1 VFRKS
6 EYECSLFITF
16 IKQDAGTEFRHK
28 ETHDMNPASIRF
40 TRRQLTTAALAAMAS
55 LATPAWSQEWVPT
68 QPITIMV
75 GFAPGGSA
83 DQIARQLSFAAK
95 NIIPVPVVVLN
106 KVGAAGAIAAQAVA
120 DAKPDGYTL
129 FVGGG
134 SETTSVGNFK
144 TLGYDPRKSFT
155 PVIKVSR
162 APSILA
168 VRADARFADMNA
180 LLAEAR
186 QAPEKVSYGST
197 GEGGIFH
204 ATGVVLEKQTGIKLL
219 HVPYKGAADSMNALL
234 GGQVDATF
242 GAYEEMK
249 PMIDTGRV
257 RPLAMFSRTRLPGL
271 PNVPTMMELGV
282 PVALDNMKGL
292 MAPAGLPEPVLR
304 YLHDH
309 FRKAMQTDMW
319 KEYVAKSGLTQ
330 DYADGAAFQKEIV
343 DVYGLIGKAIGK

>member
-1 VFRKS
+1 MT
-6 EYECSLFITF
+6 L
-16 IKQDAGTEFRHK
+16 
-28 ETHDMNPASIRF
+28 N
-40 TRRQLTTAALAAMAS
+40 RRQATLGLLAAA
-55 LATPAWSQEWVPT
+55 AAPAWAQEWTPT
-68 QPITIMV
+68 QPITILV

-95 NIIPVPVVVLN
+95 GVIPVPVVVVN

-120 DAKPDGYTL
+120 EAKPDGYTL

-144 TLGYDPRKSFT
+144 PLPYDPRKSFT

-168 VRADARFADMNA
+168 VRADSKFADMRA
-180 LLAEAR
+180 LLAEAKS
-186 QAPEKVSYGST
+186 APEKVSYGST

-204 ATGVVLEKQTGIKLL
+204 ATGLVLEKQAGLKLL

-234 GGQVDATF
+234 GGQVDSAF

-249 PMIDTGRV
+249 AMIDAGRV
-257 RPLAMFSRTRLPGL
+257 RPLALFSRSRLPAL
-271 PNVPTMMELGV
+271 PHVPTMLEIGV

-292 MAPAGLPEPVLR
+292 MGPAGMPQPVVR

-309 FRKAMQTDMW
+309 FRKAMQTQAW
-319 KEYVAKSGLTQ
+319 KDYVARSGLTE
-330 DYADGAAFQKEIV
+330 DYAEGTSFQQEIV
-343 DVYGLIGKAIGK
+343 EAFDLIGKAIAK

>member
-1 VFRKS
+1 MTV
-6 EYECSLFITF
+6 
-16 IKQDAGTEFRHK
+16 
-28 ETHDMNPASIRF
+28 N
-40 TRRQLTTAALAAMAS
+40 RRQATLGLLAAA
-55 LATPAWSQEWVPT
+55 AAPAWAQEWTPT
-68 QPITIMV
+68 QPITILV

-95 NIIPVPVVVLN
+95 GIIPVPVLVVN
-106 KVGAAGAIAAQAVA
+106 KAGAAGAIAAQAVA
-120 DAKPDGYTL
+120 EAKPDGYTL

-144 TLGYDPRKSFT
+144 ALPYDPRKSFT

-168 VRADARFADMNA
+168 VRADSRFGDMKA
-180 LLAEAR
+180 LLAEAK
-186 QAPEKVSYGST
+186 QAPEKVTYGST

-204 ATGVVLEKQTGIKLL
+204 ATGLVLEKQAGIKLL

-234 GGQVDATF
+234 GGQVDAAF

-249 PMIDTGRV
+249 GMIDAGRV
-257 RPLAMFSRTRLPGL
+257 RPLALFSRSRLPAL
-271 PNVPTMMELGV
+271 PNVPTMIEVGV

-292 MAPAGLPEPVLR
+292 MGPAGLPAPITR

-309 FRKAMQTDMW
+309 FRQAMQTQAW
-319 KEYVAKSGLTQ
+319 KDYVARSGLTE
-330 DYADGAAFQKEIV
+330 DYAQGPAFQREIV
-343 DVYGLIGKAIGK
+343 EGYELIGKAIAK

>member
-1 VFRKS
+1 V
-6 EYECSLFITF
+6 CSLFITF
-16 IKQDAGTEFRHK
+16 IKQDVAAK
-28 ETHDMNPASIRF
+28 SVKQETQDMTPASILF
-40 TRRQLTTAALAAMAS
+40 TRRQIATAALTAAAA
-55 LATPAWSQEWVPT
+55 LATPTWAQEWVPT

-83 DQIARQLSFAAK
+83 DQIARQLSYAAK
-95 NIIPVPVVVLN
+95 NIIPVPVLVVN
-106 KVGAAGAIAAQAVA
+106 KVGAAGAIAAQSVA
-120 DAKPDGYTL
+120 DAKPDGYTV

-168 VRADARFADMNA
+168 VRADAKFADMKA
-180 LLAEAR
+180 LLADAR

-204 ATGVVLEKQTGIKLL
+204 ATGVVLEKQSGIKLL
-219 HVPYKGAADSMNALL
+219 HVPYKGAADAMNALL
-234 GGQVDATF
+234 GGQIDTAF

-249 PMIDTGRV
+249 PMIDAGRV

-292 MAPAGLPEPVLR
+292 MAPAGLPEPILR
-304 YLHDH
+304 YLHDS

-319 KEYVAKSGLTQ
+319 KDYVAKSGLTQ

-343 DVYGLIGKAIGK
+343 DAYALIGKAIGK